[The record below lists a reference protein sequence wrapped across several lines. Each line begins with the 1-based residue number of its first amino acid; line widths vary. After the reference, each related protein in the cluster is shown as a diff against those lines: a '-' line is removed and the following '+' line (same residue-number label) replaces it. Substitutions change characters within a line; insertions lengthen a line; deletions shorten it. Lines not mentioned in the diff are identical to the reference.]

1 MNFQPNRLAAVVAV
15 TLALSAGHSM
25 AQAPSENATIN
36 LIRLL
41 VQQGVLP
48 ADQADALVRQAEQ
61 EALQARQQSQQA
73 QQSTGV
79 TAQAGDVRVPYI
91 PETVRDQIRD
101 EVKTEVIAQAKN
113 ENWATPNTFPD
124 WVSRIKVDGDVRIR
138 NESRFFDSSNST
150 EITDWHQMNV
160 DGPYDVNK
168 NTNWQLP
175 PIMNAREDR
184 KNRFRIRARLGV
196 TAALTDHWSAG
207 VRLASGSDDSP
218 VSTTQT
224 LGGGMSK
231 KDIWLDQTWLRWQS
245 GRGDNVT
252 LGRASNPFVS
262 TDMLYSNDLNFDG
275 VSASMAPI
283 EVANNFSL
291 FGTVG
296 AFALEYGSDSWP
308 SSGTEKGESED
319 KWLFGGQLGAQWK
332 FNSQD
337 QLRSTLAYY
346 HFDNIEGQRSSEC
359 SLHTSNVDAC
369 DTDWSR
375 PEFMQKGNTLFLLR
389 NIALD
394 PLAENGEGQVGPAYT
409 HLPQYV
415 GLASEF
421 NLLDLNLIWDTTVF
435 DNLRMRL
442 HGNYI
447 LNLAYDESD
456 MWKRSEGQI
465 VNNFDD
471 NGEWESGD
479 TAWMLHAT
487 LGSTLDQLKAG
498 DWNVFAGYKYIEPD
512 ALPDAY
518 NDSSF
523 HLGGTNAKG
532 YYLGGS
538 YGLDDNV
545 YALGRWISTDEVYG
559 GAVPLSIN
567 LLQVELNARF

>member
-15 TLALSAGHSM
+15 TLALSAGHSQ

-48 ADQADALVRQAEQ
+48 AEQAEALVQQAEQ
-61 EALQARQQSQQA
+61 EALQARQQTQQNGA
-73 QQSTGV
+73 VAGGV
-79 TAQAGDVRVPYI
+79 TPEAGDVRVPYI

-101 EVKTEVIAQAKN
+101 EVKTEVIAQAKS

-124 WVSRIKVDGDVRIR
+124 WVSRIKVEGDVRVR
-138 NESRFFDSSNST
+138 NESRFFDSSNSM
-150 EITDWHQMNV
+150 EITDWHQMNL

-168 NTNWQLP
+168 NSQRYLP
-175 PIMNAREDR
+175 PILNTREDR
-184 KNRFRIRARLGV
+184 KNRLRIRARLGI
-196 TAALTDHWSAG
+196 TAALTDQWSAG

-245 GRGDNVT
+245 DRGDNVT

-275 VSASMAPI
+275 VSASIAPI
-283 EVANNFSL
+283 EVADNFAL

-308 SSGTEKGESED
+308 SNSTEKGESED

-359 SLHTSNVDAC
+359 SLYSSNVQAC
-369 DTDWSR
+369 DSDWSR
-375 PEFMQKGNTLFLLR
+375 PEFMQKGNTLFMLR

-394 PLAENGEGQVGPAYT
+394 PLDPAAT
-409 HLPQYV
+409 PQPQYV

-421 NLLDLNLIWDTTVF
+421 NLLDLNMIWDTTVF
-435 DNLRMRL
+435 NNLRMRL

-447 LNLAYDESD
+447 VNLAYDEGD

-471 NGEWESGD
+471 GGELESGD
-479 TAWMLHAT
+479 TAWMLHVT
-487 LGSTLDQLKAG
+487 LGSALDRLEQG
-498 DWNVFAGYKYIEPD
+498 DWNMFAGYKYIEPD

-545 YALGRWISTDEVYG
+545 YALGRWMSTDEVYG
-559 GAVPLSIN
+559 GGVPLSIN

>member
-15 TLALSAGHSM
+15 TLALSAGHSL

-48 ADQADALVRQAEQ
+48 AEQAEALVQQAEQ
-61 EALQARQQSQQA
+61 EALQARQQSGA
-73 QQSTGV
+73 VAGGV
-79 TAQAGDVRVPYI
+79 AAEAGDVRVPYI

-101 EVKTEVIAQAKN
+101 EVKTEVIAQAKS

-138 NESRFFDSSNST
+138 NESRFFDSSNSS
-150 EITDWHQMNV
+150 EIIDYHDMNLG
-160 DGPYDVNK
+160 GPYDVNT
-168 NTNWQLP
+168 NTQTQLP
-175 PIMNAREDR
+175 PILNTREDR
-184 KNRFRIRARLGV
+184 KNRFRIRARLGI
-196 TAALTDHWSAG
+196 TAALTDQWSAG

-245 GRGDNVT
+245 DRGDNVT

-275 VSASMAPI
+275 VSASIAPI
-283 EVANNFSL
+283 EVADNFSL

-308 SSGTEKGESED
+308 SSSTEKGESED

-332 FNSQD
+332 FNNQD

-359 SLHTSNVDAC
+359 SLYTGDVAC

-375 PEFMQKGNTLFLLR
+375 PEFMQKGNSLFLLR

-394 PLAENGEGQVGPAYT
+394 PSDPAHT
-409 HLPQYV
+409 PLPQYV

-421 NLLDLNLIWDTTVF
+421 NVLDLNMIWDTSVF
-435 DNLRMRL
+435 NNLRMRL

-447 LNLAYDESD
+447 VNLAYDESD
-456 MWKRSEGQI
+456 MWKRSQGQI
-465 VNNFDD
+465 INNFDD
-471 NGEWESGD
+471 DGEHESGD
-479 TAWMLHAT
+479 SAWMLHAT
-487 LGSTLDQLKAG
+487 LGNALDRLQKG
-498 DWNVFAGYKYIEPD
+498 DWNMFAGYKYIEPD

-538 YGLDDNV
+538 YGLDENV

-559 GAVPLSIN
+559 SPLSIN

>member
-73 QQSTGV
+73 QQSSGV

-101 EVKTEVIAQAKN
+101 EVKNEVIAQAKS

-138 NESRFFDSSNST
+138 NESRFFDSSNSP
-150 EITDWHQMNV
+150 EIIDYQEFNA
-160 DGPYDVNK
+160 DGPYDVNI
-168 NTNWQLP
+168 NNATSLP
-175 PIMNAREDR
+175 PILNTREDR
-184 KNRFRIRARLGV
+184 KNRFRIRARLGI

-245 GRGDNVT
+245 ERGDNVT
-252 LGRASNPFVS
+252 LGRAANPFVS

-275 VSASMAPI
+275 VSATMAPI
-283 EVANNFSL
+283 EVADNFSL

-308 SSGTEKGESED
+308 SSSTDKGESED

-332 FNSQD
+332 LNSQD
-337 QLRSTLAYY
+337 QLRGTLAYY
-346 HFDNIEGQRSSEC
+346 HFDNIEGQRSSPCE
-359 SLHTSNVDAC
+359 LYNGAPAC

-389 NIALD
+389 DIALD
-394 PLAENGEGQVGPAYT
+394 PSDPAAT
-409 HLPQYV
+409 PLPQYV

-421 NLLDLNLIWDTTVF
+421 NLLDLNMMWDTTVF

-442 HGNYI
+442 QGNYI

-456 MWKRSEGQI
+456 MWKRSAGQI
-465 VNNFDD
+465 INNFDD
-471 NGEWESGD
+471 DDDYESGD
-479 TAWMLHAT
+479 MAWMLHAT
-487 LGSTLDQLKAG
+487 LGNTLDSLKQG
-498 DWNVFAGYKYIEPD
+498 DWNMFAGYKYIEPD

-559 GAVPLSIN
+559 APLSIN

>member
-15 TLALSAGHSM
+15 TLALSAGHSQ

-48 ADQADALVRQAEQ
+48 AEQADALVRQAEQ
-61 EALQARQQSQQA
+61 EALQAREQTQQGGA
-73 QQSTGV
+73 VAGGAVAGGV
-79 TAQAGDVRVPYI
+79 AVEAGDVRVPYI

-101 EVKTEVIAQAKN
+101 EVKSEVIAQAKS

-124 WVSRIKVDGDVRIR
+124 WVSRIKFEGDVRVR
-138 NESRFFDSSNST
+138 NESRFFDGANSN
-150 EITDWHQMNV
+150 EILDYQEYNAS
-160 DGPYDVNK
+160 GPYNVNE
-168 NTNWQLP
+168 NVATQLP
-175 PIMNAREDR
+175 PLLNTLEDR
-184 KNRFRIRARLGV
+184 KNRLRIRARFGL
-196 TAALTDHWSAG
+196 TAALSEHWSAG
-207 VRLASGSDDSP
+207 IRVATGSDDSP

-231 KDIWLDQTWLRWQS
+231 KDIWLDQSWLRWQS
-245 GRGDNVT
+245 AGGDNVT

-262 TDMLYSNDLNFDG
+262 TDMIYSNDLNFDG
-275 VSASMAPI
+275 VSATIAPI
-283 EVANNFSL
+283 EIADDFAL
-291 FGTVG
+291 FGTLG
-296 AFALEYGSDSWP
+296 AFALEYSSDSWP
-308 SSGTEKGESED
+308 SNSMDKGESED

-332 FNSQD
+332 INNEN

-346 HFDNIEGQRSSEC
+346 HFDNIEGQRSSTCYLYEG
-359 SLHTSNVDAC
+359 DPAC

-375 PEFMQKGNTLFLLR
+375 PAFMQKGNSLFLLR
-389 NIALD
+389 DIALD
-394 PLAENGEGQVGPAYT
+394 PTDPAMT
-409 HLPQYV
+409 PLPQYV

-421 NLLDLNLIWDTTVF
+421 NVLDLNMIWDTSVF
-435 DNLRMRL
+435 DNLKMRL

-447 LNLAYDESD
+447 VNLAYDERD
-456 MWKRSEGQI
+456 MMKRTQGQI
-465 VNNFDD
+465 INNFDD
-471 NGEWESGD
+471 NDEFESGD

-487 LGSTLDQLKAG
+487 LGNQLDRLKTG

-532 YYLGGS
+532 YFLGGS
-538 YGLDDNV
+538 YGLDENV

-559 GAVPLSIN
+559 SPLSIN

>member
-48 ADQADALVRQAEQ
+48 AEQAEALVQQAEQ
-61 EALQARQQSQQA
+61 EALQARQQSGA
-73 QQSTGV
+73 VAGGV
-79 TAQAGDVRVPYI
+79 AAVAGDVRVPYI

-101 EVKTEVIAQAKN
+101 EVKTEVIAQAKS

-138 NESRFFDSSNST
+138 NESRFFDSSNSS
-150 EITDWHQMNV
+150 EIIDYHDMNLG
-160 DGPYDVNK
+160 GPYDVNT
-168 NTNWQLP
+168 NTQTQLP
-175 PIMNAREDR
+175 PILNTREDR
-184 KNRFRIRARLGV
+184 KNRFRIRARLGI
-196 TAALTDHWSAG
+196 TAALTDQWSAG

-245 GRGDNVT
+245 DRGDNVT

-275 VSASMAPI
+275 VSASIAPI
-283 EVANNFSL
+283 EVADNFSL

-308 SSGTEKGESED
+308 SSSTEKGESED

-332 FNSQD
+332 FNNQD

-359 SLHTSNVDAC
+359 SLYTGDVAC

-375 PEFMQKGNTLFLLR
+375 PEFMQKGNSLFLLR

-394 PLAENGEGQVGPAYT
+394 PSDPAHT
-409 HLPQYV
+409 PLPQYV

-421 NLLDLNLIWDTTVF
+421 NVLDLNMIWDTSVF
-435 DNLRMRL
+435 NNLRMRL

-447 LNLAYDESD
+447 VNLAYDESD
-456 MWKRSEGQI
+456 MWKRSQGQI
-465 VNNFDD
+465 INNFDD
-471 NGEWESGD
+471 DGEHESGD
-479 TAWMLHAT
+479 SAWMLHAT
-487 LGSTLDQLKAG
+487 LGNALDRLQKG
-498 DWNVFAGYKYIEPD
+498 DWNMFAGYKYIEPD

-538 YGLDDNV
+538 YGLDENV

-559 GAVPLSIN
+559 SPLSIN

>member
-15 TLALSAGHSM
+15 TLALSAGYSQ

-48 ADQADALVRQAEQ
+48 AEQADALVKQAEQ
-61 EALQARQQSQQA
+61 EALVARQQSGA
-73 QQSTGV
+73 VAGGV
-79 TAQAGDVRVPYI
+79 AVEAGDVRVPYI

-101 EVKTEVIAQAKN
+101 EVKTEVIAQAKS

-124 WVSRIKVDGDVRIR
+124 WVSRIKVEGDVRVR
-138 NESRFFDSSNST
+138 NESRFFDSANSN
-150 EITDWHQMNV
+150 EIVDYHQMNV
-160 DGPYDVNK
+160 DGPYDVNE
-168 NTNWQLP
+168 NTQSYLP
-175 PIMNAREDR
+175 PILNTREDR
-184 KNRFRIRARLGV
+184 KNRFRVRARLGI
-196 TAALTDHWSAG
+196 TAALTDQWSAG
-207 VRLASGSDDSP
+207 IRLASGSDDSP

-245 GRGDNVT
+245 ERGDSVT

-262 TDMLYSNDLNFDG
+262 TDMLYSNDLSFDG

-283 EVANNFSL
+283 EVADNFAL
-291 FGTVG
+291 FGTLG

-308 SSGTEKGESED
+308 SSSMDKSESED

-332 FNSQD
+332 INNEN

-359 SLHTSNVDAC
+359 SLHTSNVQAC

-389 NIALD
+389 NIALN
-394 PLAENGEGQVGPAYT
+394 PLAEYKDKVGPAYT
-409 HLPQYV
+409 NLPQYV

-421 NLLDLNLIWDTTVF
+421 NLLDLNMIWDTTVF
-435 DNLRMRL
+435 NNLKMRL

-447 LNLAYDESD
+447 LNLAYDEGD

-471 NGEWESGD
+471 ESGKIESGD
-479 TAWMLHAT
+479 SAYMLQAA
-487 LGSTLDQLKAG
+487 LGNQLDQMKAG

-532 YYLGGS
+532 YFLGGS
-538 YGLDDNV
+538 YGLDKNV

-559 GAVPLSIN
+559 SPLSIN

>member
-41 VQQGVLP
+41 VQQEVLP

-61 EALQARQQSQQA
+61 EALQARQQSQQT

-101 EVKTEVIAQAKN
+101 EVKTEVIAQAKS

-138 NESRFFDSSNST
+138 NESRFFDSSNSP
-150 EITDWHQMNV
+150 EIIDFQEFNA
-160 DGPYDVNK
+160 DGPYNVN
-168 NTNWQLP
+168 TDSATYLP
-175 PIMNAREDR
+175 PILNTREDR
-184 KNRFRIRARLGV
+184 KNRFRIRARLGI

-245 GRGDNVT
+245 RRGDNIT
-252 LGRASNPFVS
+252 LGRASNPFIS

-275 VSASMAPI
+275 ISGTMAPI

-308 SSGTEKGESED
+308 SSSTDKGESED

-332 FNSQD
+332 LNSQD
-337 QLRSTLAYY
+337 QLRGTLAYY
-346 HFDNIEGQRSSEC
+346 HFDNIEGQRSSPCELY
-359 SLHTSNVDAC
+359 SGAPAC

-389 NIALD
+389 DIALD
-394 PLAENGEGQVGPAYT
+394 PSDPAAT
-409 HLPQYV
+409 PLPQYV

-421 NLLDLNLIWDTTVF
+421 NLLDLNMMWDTTVF

-442 HGNYI
+442 QGNYI

-465 VNNFDD
+465 INNFDD
-471 NGEWESGD
+471 DDDYESGD
-479 TAWMLHAT
+479 MAWMLHAS
-487 LGSTLDQLKAG
+487 LGNTLDSLKQG
-498 DWNVFAGYKYIEPD
+498 DWNMFAGYKYIEPD

-559 GAVPLSIN
+559 APLSIN